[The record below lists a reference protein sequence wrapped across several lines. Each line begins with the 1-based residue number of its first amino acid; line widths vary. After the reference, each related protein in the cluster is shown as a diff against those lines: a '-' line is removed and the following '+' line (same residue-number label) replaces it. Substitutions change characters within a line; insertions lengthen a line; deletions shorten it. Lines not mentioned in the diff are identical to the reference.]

1 MEKLKKIYKSIIRSR
16 ITIFMFVAIFMFS
29 LLIHRLFVL
38 QIVKGASYQE
48 NYTMLI
54 ERTREVAATRGNIY
68 DRNNVL
74 LAYNEL
80 AYSITMVD
88 DGNYSNDIQ
97 NKTLNETVAKMI
109 KLIEKN
115 GDSID
120 NEFHI
125 QYTDGT
131 YSYDVSDTKKLRFL
145 ADIFGKK
152 TIDQLEYDKDLGFNQ
167 GTATAKQIVNYFAGE
182 SQYDISPKYNELMRY
197 KIIVVRNALA
207 QNFFRKYVPATVA
220 TGVSDETVAA
230 ISENSDKLP
239 GVKVEESTIRKYVNS
254 KYFSH
259 IIGYTGK
266 ISEDEYELLKSQR
279 SDYKLTDVVG
289 KSGIEQVMETTLQ
302 GTKGKENIYVDNLGR
317 VTDVRS
323 HVEAGSGNNTTIS
336 IDSDLQMLTYDLLE
350 QEIAGI
356 LYSKIENVKTF
367 SAETEDKI
375 IIPIDDVYF
384 ALVNNILKL
393 SDFEKAEASD
403 TEKAIYAV
411 FSTKLNENLA
421 WLDQTLFSEQA
432 VKYADLNKEEESYC
446 NYIYNMIVEKSIL
459 VSKLVDRTDSTYL
472 AWKSEKISLREFLQH
487 AIAKNWIDITTLNPQ
502 KNGYSDSGE
511 IYQSLISKI
520 VDLVK
525 TDHQYHKL
533 IYKYMIANNEIT
545 GKSLCLS
552 LFDQDI
558 LAYNENDI
566 SSLQNGKIS
575 SYDFIKE
582 KIRKLEITPANLALD
597 PCSGSCVITNPQTGE
612 VLACVSYPGYDSNK
626 LANGVDAKYF
636 DSLNNDQS
644 NPQFNYATQQVTAPG
659 STFKMV
665 TAAAGL
671 SEHEISTTEKIK
683 DLGKFVKVDNEPT
696 CWIYP
701 HGTHGEINISEALRD
716 SCNYFFYEVGYRLA
730 LKNGIYNDQYG
741 IERITKYAKE
751 FGFGEKSG
759 IEIPESVPRI
769 ATEFPVMAAIGQSNH
784 AFSTIQLSR
793 YITSIANNGKVYN
806 LTLLDKTTNAKGK
819 LLTDYVPIIKHEV
832 DFLDQDSW
840 LAIQSGMR
848 MVVEN
853 LQTFDTVITPV
864 AGKTGTAQEDKKRPS
879 HALFV
884 GYAPL
889 EQPTFSIATRI
900 AFGYTSGNAAELSAL
915 ITKYY
920 FKEADRSTLV
930 TGEAGVTAGTTVH
943 D

>member
-1 MEKLKKIYKSIIRSR
+1 LEKLKKICKSLISSR
-16 ITIFMFVAIFMFS
+16 ITIFMVVALFMFS

-38 QIVKGASYQE
+38 QIVKGEDYQE

-88 DGNYSNDIQ
+88 EGNYSSDVQ
-97 NKTLNETVAKMI
+97 NKVLNETVAKMI
-109 KLIEKN
+109 QIIEKN

-125 QYTDGT
+125 KFKDGT
-131 YSYDVSDTKKLRFL
+131 YSYDIEDTKKLRFL

-152 TIDQLEYDKDLGFNQ
+152 TIDLLKFDDKLGFNQ
-167 GTATAKQIVNYFAGE
+167 ATVSAKKMIDYFAGE
-182 SQYDISPKYNELMRY
+182 HKYEISKKYDEAMRY
-197 KIIVVRNALA
+197 KIIVVRYALS
-207 QNFFRKYVPATVA
+207 QNFYRKYIPATVA

-259 IIGYTGK
+259 LIGYTGK
-266 ISEDEYELLKSQR
+266 ISEDEFSELKKQR
-279 SDYKLTDVVG
+279 NDYKLTDVVG
-289 KSGIEQVMETTLQ
+289 KSGIEKIMETTLQ
-302 GTKGKENIYVDNLGR
+302 GKKGKENIYVDNLGR
-317 VTDVRS
+317 VTDIRS
-323 HVEAGSGNNTTIS
+323 HVEADSGNNTYLS
-336 IDSDLQMLTYDLLE
+336 IDSDLQMVTYDLLE

-356 LYSKIENVKTF
+356 LYSKIQNVKTYT
-367 SAETEDKI
+367 ANKEDKI
-375 IIPIDDVYF
+375 IISIDDVYF

-393 SDFEKAEASD
+393 SEFEKPEASEA
-403 TEKAIYAV
+403 EKNIYAV
-411 FSTKLNENLA
+411 FSTKLNENID
-421 WLDQTLFSEQA
+421 WLSQKLFSAQA
-432 VKYADLNKEEESYC
+432 AKYSELNEEEKSYC
-446 NYIYNMIVEKSIL
+446 DYIYKILVGESIL
-459 VSKLVDRTDSTYL
+459 VSDLVDRTDSTYL

-487 AIAKNWIDITTLNPQ
+487 AISKNWIDITTLNEQ
-502 KNGYSDSGE
+502 KDGYSDSDE
-511 IYQSLISKI
+511 IYQSLITKI
-520 VDLVK
+520 SDLVK
-525 TDHQYHKL
+525 KDTQYHKI
-533 IYKYMIANNEIT
+533 IYKYMIEKNEIT

-558 LAYNENDI
+558 LAYNESDI
-566 SSLQNGKIS
+566 LSLKNGTIS
-575 SYDFIKE
+575 AYDFIKE

-612 VLACVSYPGYDSNK
+612 LLACVSYPGYDSNK

-636 DSLNNDQS
+636 ASLNSDQS
-644 NPQFNYATQQVTAPG
+644 NPQYNYATQQVTAPG

-671 SEHEISTTEKIK
+671 TENVISTSEKIK
-683 DLGKFVKVDNEPT
+683 DLGKFIKIDNEPT

-701 HGTHGEINISEALRD
+701 NGTHGEINISEALRD

-730 LKNGIYNDQYG
+730 TKNGRYNDQYG

-751 FGFGEKSG
+751 FGFDEKSG
-759 IEIPESVPRI
+759 IEIPESAPKI
-769 ATEFPVMAAIGQSNH
+769 ATEFPVMAAIGQSNN

-806 LTLLDKTTNAKGK
+806 FTLLDKTTTAKDTLVK
-819 LLTDYVPIIKHEV
+819 DYAPVLKKEL
-832 DFLDQDSW
+832 DFLTPDSW
-840 LAIQSGMR
+840 TAIHSGLR
-848 MVVEN
+848 MVVEK
-853 LQTFDTVITPV
+853 LGTFNTVVTPV
-864 AGKTGTAQEDKKRPS
+864 AGKTGTAQEDKTRPS

-900 AFGYTSGNAAELSAL
+900 AFGYTSGNAAEVSAL
-915 ITKYY
+915 ITKYF